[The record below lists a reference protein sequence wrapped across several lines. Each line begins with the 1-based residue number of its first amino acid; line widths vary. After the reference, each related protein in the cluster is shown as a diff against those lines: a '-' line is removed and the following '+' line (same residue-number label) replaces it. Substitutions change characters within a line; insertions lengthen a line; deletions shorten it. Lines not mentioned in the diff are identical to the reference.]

1 MDYQVKDVTE
11 LKKPNRWG
19 IRLPPRHYPKKDRA
33 DPGRENSQSLAFV
46 NMGRMATWAG
56 LSQPLD
62 HLGGPD
68 QSPQDNAEPATR
80 GVGRG
85 FFFCENQGSNPVRYY
100 SSIPA

>member
-1 MDYQVKDVTE
+1 
-11 LKKPNRWG
+11 
-19 IRLPPRHYPKKDRA
+19 
-33 DPGRENSQSLAFV
+33 
-46 NMGRMATWAG
+46 MGRMVTWAG

-85 FFFCENQGSNPVRYY
+85 FFFVRTRVQTLFGTPVA
-100 SSIPA
+100 SQPEVLPPCHLAVLDVTELQ